1 MQRIIAK
8 TISGIFNPLLIPTY
22 GLIILFNSETFYS
35 LLPYEAKK
43 IIFLSVFLSTC
54 LIPLA
59 FIPLFYFQR
68 VIHNFEMKTT
78 KERYLPFAVIG
89 ILYFIAYMM
98 LGRMGVPDI
107 INNLILAAAFIIVVI
122 LAVSIRWKISAHMAG
137 IGGLL
142 GALIIFTFSLKV
154 DFLPYIILTIFI
166 AGILGS
172 SRIILKLH
180 NPEQIYAGF
189 GTGIAVLIVTYL
201 LF

>member
-1 MQRIIAK
+1 MQKIIAK

-180 NPEQIYAGF
+180 NPEQIYTGF
-189 GTGIAVLIVTYL
+189 GTGLAVLIITYL

>member
-1 MQRIIAK
+1 
-8 TISGIFNPLLIPTY
+8 
-22 GLIILFNSETFYS
+22 
-35 LLPYEAKK
+35 
-43 IIFLSVFLSTC
+43 
-54 LIPLA
+54 
-59 FIPLFYFQR
+59 
-68 VIHNFEMKTT
+68 MKTT

-180 NPEQIYAGF
+180 NPEQIYTGF
-189 GTGIAVLIVTYL
+189 GTGLAVLIITYL